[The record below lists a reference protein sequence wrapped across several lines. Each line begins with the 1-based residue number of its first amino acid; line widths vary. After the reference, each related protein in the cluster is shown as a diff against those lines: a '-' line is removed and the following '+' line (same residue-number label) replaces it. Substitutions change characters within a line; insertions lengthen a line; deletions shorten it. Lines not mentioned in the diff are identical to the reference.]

1 MMHVTHHAT
10 RHTPRA
16 TRHAPHATCLGPAA
30 QAVCAEP
37 LLRGTHYFEL
47 VGPAM
52 SVYGPNAQRH
62 PLRLVTSAAAS
73 AANVFGCADGEL
85 RMGTVD
91 ADATTQRV
99 QKLYDMI
106 KHGR

>member
-1 MMHVTHHAT
+1 M
-10 RHTPRA
+10 
-16 TRHAPHATCLGPAA
+16 
-30 QAVCAEP
+30 CAEP

-91 ADATTQRV
+91 ADATAQRV